1 MVRTEDGGRQPG
13 TWRRNGVGG
22 CELCLR
28 VGSALVLVP
37 LAVGSA
43 YLGGPPFLAVWA
55 LAAAIILW
63 EWTVIVGEPGRTPI
77 LATGAAAFA
86 SAAVLFGLGWPRAAL
101 AVLALGAVAVAG
113 LAGSGRRAWILAG
126 GVYAGAM
133 LAAPA
138 VLRSDAELGL
148 IAVLLVFGVVWTT
161 DVMAYFVGRALA
173 GPKLWPAV
181 SPKKTWSGA
190 VGGAAAATVVGS
202 GISALAGLDHLAAL
216 ALVCALLSLAAQ
228 TGDLLESAL
237 KRRFGAKNASELIPG
252 HGGLM
257 DRLDGFVAAALVA
270 TLLGLARGGFDAP
283 ARGLLI
289 W

>member
-1 MVRTEDGGRQPG
+1 
-13 TWRRNGVGG
+13 
-22 CELCLR
+22 
-28 VGSALVLVP
+28 VLVP

-55 LAAAIILW
+55 LAATIILW
-63 EWTVIVGEPGRTPI
+63 EWAAIVGEPGRAPI

-86 SAAVLFGLGWPRAAL
+86 SAAVLFGLSWPRAAL

-148 IAVLLVFGVVWTT
+148 LALMLLFGVVWTT

-270 TLLGLARGGFDAP
+270 TLLGLARGGFAAP

>member
-1 MVRTEDGGRQPG
+1 MVRIEGSPEAA
-13 TWRRNGVGG
+13 WRRIAD

-43 YLGGPPFLAVWA
+43 YVGGPPFLALWA
-55 LAAAIILW
+55 LAAAITLG
-63 EWTVIVGEPGRTPI
+63 EWTALVGEPRRAPI
-77 LATGAAAFA
+77 LALGAAGFA
-86 SAAVLFGLGWPRAAL
+86 SAAVLFGLRWPGTAL
-101 AVLALGAVAVAG
+101 ALLALGAVAVAG
-113 LAGSGRRAWILAG
+113 LASAGRRAWILAG
-126 GVYAGAM
+126 GAYAGAM

-138 VLRSDAELGL
+138 VLRGDAEFGFL
-148 IAVLLVFGVVWTT
+148 AVLLIFGVVWTT
-161 DVMAYFVGRALA
+161 DVMAYFLGRALG

-190 VGGAAAATVVGS
+190 VGGAVAATIAGS
-202 GISALAGLDHLAAL
+202 GLAAWAGLDRLAVLAWVCAAL
-216 ALVCALLSLAAQ
+216 SVAAQ
-228 TGDLLESAL
+228 AGDLFESAL
-237 KRRFGAKNASELIPG
+237 KRRFGAKNASGLIPG

-257 DRLDGFVAAALVA
+257 DRLDGFVAAAVVA
-270 TLLGLARGGFDAP
+270 TLLGLMRGGFDAP

>member
-1 MVRTEDGGRQPG
+1 MVRTEDGSRRPG
-13 TWRRNGVGG
+13 AWRRSGIAG

-43 YLGGPPFLAVWA
+43 YVGGPPFLAVWT
-55 LAAAIILW
+55 LAAAVIFW
-63 EWTVIVGEPGRTPI
+63 EWTALVGEPRRAPI
-77 LATGAAAFA
+77 LAAGAAAF
-86 SAAVLFGLGWPRAAL
+86 SGAAVLFGLSSPGAAL
-101 AVLALGAVAVAG
+101 AVLALGAIVAAG
-113 LAGSGRRAWILAG
+113 LAGSERGVWILAG

-138 VLRSDAELGL
+138 VLRSDAQLGRSAVFL
-148 IAVLLVFGVVWTT
+148 IFGVVWTT
-161 DVMAYFVGRALA
+161 DVMAYFVGHALG

-190 VGGAAAATVVGS
+190 VGGAAAATLVGS
-202 GISALAGLDHLAAL
+202 GLSALAGLEVAAL
-216 ALVCALLSLAAQ
+216 ALVCAVLSLAAQ
-228 TGDLLESAL
+228 AGDLLESAL

-257 DRLDGFVAAALVA
+257 DRLDGFVAAAMVA
-270 TLLGLARGGFDAP
+270 AFLGLARGGFDAP
-283 ARGLLI
+283 AGGLLI

>member
-63 EWTVIVGEPGRTPI
+63 EWTVIVGEPGRAPV
-77 LATGAAAFA
+77 LAAGAAAFA
-86 SAAVLFGLGWPRAAL
+86 SAAVLFGLSWPRAAL

-126 GVYAGAM
+126 GVYAGVM

-148 IAVLLVFGVVWTT
+148 LAVMLLFGVVWTT

-270 TLLGLARGGFDAP
+270 TLLALARGGFDAP

>member
-1 MVRTEDGGRQPG
+1 VDRTEDGGRRLGAWLRSG
-13 TWRRNGVGG
+13 TAG

-37 LAVGSA
+37 LAIGTA
-43 YLGGPPFLAVWA
+43 YLGGPPFIA
-55 LAAAIILW
+55 LWTAAAGVVLW
-63 EWTVIVGEPGRTPI
+63 EWTHLVGEPRRMPI
-77 LATGAAAFA
+77 LAVGAATFL
-86 SAAVLFGLGWPRAAL
+86 SSAVLFGLSSPGAAL
-101 AVLALGAVAVAG
+101 AVLAAGAIAAAG
-113 LAGSGRRAWILAG
+113 LAGAGRRTLAG
-126 GVYAGAM
+126 GFYAGAM
-133 LAAPA
+133 LGAPA
-138 VLRSDAELGL
+138 VLRSDAEYGL
-148 IAVLLVFGVVWTT
+148 LALILLFAVVWTT
-161 DVMAYFVGRALA
+161 DVMAYFVGRAFA

-190 VGGAAAATVVGS
+190 VGGAASATLVGS
-202 GISALAGLDHLAAL
+202 GLSALAGLPVAAL
-216 ALVCALLSLAAQ
+216 VPVCVMLSLAAQ
-228 TGDLLESAL
+228 AGDLLESIL

-270 TLLGLARGGFDAP
+270 ALLGLARCGFEAP

>member
-1 MVRTEDGGRQPG
+1 M
-13 TWRRNGVGG
+13 
-22 CELCLR
+22 
-28 VGSALVLVP
+28 LVP

-63 EWTVIVGEPGRTPI
+63 EWTVIVGEPGRTPV
-77 LATGAAAFA
+77 LAAGAAAFA
-86 SAAVLFGLGWPRAAL
+86 SAAVLFGLSWPRAAL

-148 IAVLLVFGVVWTT
+148 VAVMLLFGVVWTT

-270 TLLGLARGGFDAP
+270 TLLALARGGFDAP

>member
-1 MVRTEDGGRQPG
+1 VEGSPEPA
-13 TWRRNGVGG
+13 WRRIAE

-37 LAVGSA
+37 LAIGSA
-43 YLGGPPFLAVWA
+43 YVGGPPFLALWA

-63 EWTVIVGEPGRTPI
+63 EWTTLVGEARRRPI
-77 LATGAAAFA
+77 LGVGAAGFA
-86 SAAVLFGLGWPRAAL
+86 SAAVLFGLRWPGMAL
-101 AVLALGAVAVAG
+101 AVLACGAFAAGG
-113 LAGSGRRAWILAG
+113 LAGSGRRVWILAG
-126 GVYAGAM
+126 GAYAGAM

-138 VLRSDAELGL
+138 VLRSDAEFGFL
-148 IAVLLVFGVVWTT
+148 AVLLVFGVVWTT
-161 DVMAYFVGRALA
+161 DVMAYFAGRALG

-190 VGGAAAATVVGS
+190 LGGAVAATIVGS
-202 GISALAGLDHLAAL
+202 GLSAWAGLDRLAVLAWVCAAL
-216 ALVCALLSLAAQ
+216 SVAAQ
-228 TGDLLESAL
+228 AGDLLESAL
-237 KRRFGAKNASELIPG
+237 KRRFGAKNASALIPG

-270 TLLGLARGGFDAP
+270 TLVGLVRGGFDAP

>member
-1 MVRTEDGGRQPG
+1 VVRTEDGGRQPG
-13 TWRRNGVGG
+13 AWRRNGVGG

-63 EWTVIVGEPGRTPI
+63 EWTVIVGEPGRTPV
-77 LATGAAAFA
+77 LAAGAAAFA

-138 VLRSDAELGL
+138 VLHSDAELGL
-148 IAVLLVFGVVWTT
+148 IAVMLLFGVVWTT

>member
-1 MVRTEDGGRQPG
+1 MVRAEDGSRRPG
-13 TWRRNGVGG
+13 AWRRSGIAG

-43 YLGGPPFLAVWA
+43 YVGGPPFLAVWT
-55 LAAAIILW
+55 LAAAVIFW
-63 EWTVIVGEPGRTPI
+63 EWTALVGEPRRAPI
-77 LATGAAAFA
+77 LAAGAAAF
-86 SAAVLFGLGWPRAAL
+86 SGAAVLFGLSSPGAAL
-101 AVLALGAVAVAG
+101 AVLALGAIVAAG
-113 LAGSGRRAWILAG
+113 LAGSERGVWILAG

-138 VLRSDAELGL
+138 VLRSDAQLGRSAVFL
-148 IAVLLVFGVVWTT
+148 IFGVVWTT
-161 DVMAYFVGRALA
+161 DVMAYFVGHALG

-190 VGGAAAATVVGS
+190 VGGAAAATLVGS
-202 GISALAGLDHLAAL
+202 GLSALAGLEVAAL
-216 ALVCALLSLAAQ
+216 ALVCAVLSLAAQ
-228 TGDLLESAL
+228 AGDLLESAL

-257 DRLDGFVAAALVA
+257 DRLDGFVAAAMVA
-270 TLLGLARGGFDAP
+270 AFLGLARGGFDAP
-283 ARGLLI
+283 AGGLLI